1 MRLRQ
6 KLFAA
11 IIAAMGVTLLF
22 LVLASV
28 MSALEAQAEAVAVE
42 RRLTAAALREFRR
55 VASSGSEGEIAQALA
70 NVREMLPV
78 YSWTV
83 VKGAQRVEGEL
94 VARKGGYSLYRSGI
108 GARISS
114 TRWLTGILLAVACG
128 TALLLLVVYGLL
140 LRLVLRPVE
149 DLVAA
154 SRVLSSG
161 TRPPRVAGEAR
172 SDEIGELVG
181 AFNRMTAEVAS
192 SREDM
197 KRSVEE
203 AVAEREVA
211 QKRLALEQ
219 RLSATG
225 KLAAG
230 VAHEIANPLGGMMNA
245 ARAVAKEEGLSERGR
260 EYVELV
266 NDGLER
272 VRTIVERMR
281 TFVRPRPSVGPV
293 DVAEAV
299 KGALAFARHRMDDE
313 GVTLEEE
320 YPEGGARV
328 SGDPGELQQIFLNL
342 VMNALDALDALKG
355 SPAGERRLTV
365 RVAREGRSVIAE
377 VADTG
382 AGMTGEALAGAFDLF
397 YSTKDE
403 GGTGLGLAIAHRIVT
418 DHGGE
423 IDLDSSPGRG
433 TTARVSLPIESG
445 DTGGDEGAG
454 APAERGPES

>member
-11 IIAAMGVTLLF
+11 IIAAMAVTLLF
-22 LVLASV
+22 LVLASS

-55 VASSGSEGEIAQALA
+55 VASSGSEGEITQALA
-70 NVREMLPV
+70 NVREMLPA
-78 YSWTV
+78 YSWTA
-83 VKGAQRVEGEL
+83 VKGAREVEGEL
-94 VARKGGYSLYRSGI
+94 VARKGGYSLYRSGR
-108 GARISS
+108 GARISPA
-114 TRWLTGILLAVACG
+114 RWLTGVLVAVAFG
-128 TALLLLVVYGLL
+128 TAVLLLVVYGLL

-161 TRPPRVAGEAR
+161 TRPAKVAGDAR
-172 SDEIGELVG
+172 ADEMGELIT
-181 AFNRMTAEVAS
+181 AFNRMAVEVTS
-192 SREDM
+192 SREEM
-197 KRSVEE
+197 ERRVEE
-203 AVAEREVA
+203 AVAEREAA

-260 EYVELV
+260 EYVGLV

-272 VRTIVERMR
+272 VRSIVERMR
-281 TFVRPRPSVGPV
+281 TFVKPRPSVGPV

-299 KGALAFARHRMDDE
+299 KGALAFARHRIRDE
-313 GVTLEEE
+313 GVALEEE
-320 YPEGGARV
+320 YPQAPARV
-328 SGDPGELQQIFLNL
+328 SGDAGELQQVFLNL
-342 VMNALDALDALKG
+342 VMNALDALKD
-355 SPAGERRLTV
+355 SPAGDRRLSV
-365 RVAREGRSVIAE
+365 RVAREGGSVAAE

-382 AGMTGEALAGAFDLF
+382 AGMAGEALANAFDLF

-423 IDLDSSPGRG
+423 IDLESLPGQG
-433 TTARVSLPIESG
+433 TTARVRLPAE
-445 DTGGDEGAG
+445 DGDEGAG
-454 APAERGPES
+454 APAERNIES